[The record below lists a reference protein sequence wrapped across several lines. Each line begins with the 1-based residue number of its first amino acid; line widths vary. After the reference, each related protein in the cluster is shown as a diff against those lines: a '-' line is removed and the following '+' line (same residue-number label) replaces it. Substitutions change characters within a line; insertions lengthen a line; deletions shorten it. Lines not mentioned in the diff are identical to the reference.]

1 MWNSSWPKS
10 AGKYN
15 CIQRIS
21 HLTCKT
27 YSLKA
32 LINFFCWHPI
42 FWRRSSLIESHGT
55 ELFFFVCGRLSQ
67 FRTDFHRSIYILSRT
82 ATYLHFFD
90 LLNICALEYLCSFFF
105 SVINIACVL
114 LIFLCAVKLFVLR
127 RFAFANCII
136 IFTSHHE
143 HISHKTFFFK
153 SSLFQTQD
161 SAVFEEVSKNSSTNS
176 QKVY

>member
-90 LLNICALEYLCSFFF
+90 LLNICALEYLCSSFFF
-105 SVINIACVL
+105 GHQYCMRARHISLCRETIRAPSFCVCKL
-114 LIFLCAVKLFVLR
+114 YYNFYKSPRAYFPQNIFLQV
-127 RFAFANCII
+127 
-136 IFTSHHE
+136 
-143 HISHKTFFFK
+143 ISF
-153 SSLFQTQD
+153 SD
-161 SAVFEEVSKNSSTNS
+161 
-176 QKVY
+176 